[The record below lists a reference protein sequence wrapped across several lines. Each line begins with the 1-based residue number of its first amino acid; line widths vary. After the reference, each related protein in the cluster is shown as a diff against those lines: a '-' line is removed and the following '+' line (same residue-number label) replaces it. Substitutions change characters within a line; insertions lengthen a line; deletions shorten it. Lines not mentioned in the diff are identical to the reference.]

1 MEAFV
6 WIFSFKDKNHI
17 IFRRGCERKLSP
29 DAQNINASQS
39 AQSDIDPQNS
49 LCLMFCP
56 IFTGFCPLESSKN
69 YVYMMRYLDGRDLS
83 FLTTNSQNEREYLYH
98 VRNIDGHYH
107 SEHTVASLLI
117 WNWCRTF
124 ILQIYL
130 SDCGVIWS
138 KYNKAS
144 GH

>member
-1 MEAFV
+1 M
-6 WIFSFKDKNHI
+6 
-17 IFRRGCERKLSP
+17 SP

-56 IFTGFCPLESSKN
+56 IFIGCCLLELSKN
-69 YVYMMRYLDGRDLS
+69 YVYMMRYVDGRDLS
-83 FLTTNSQNEREYLYH
+83 FSTTDSQNERECLYH

-117 WNWCRTF
+117 
-124 ILQIYL
+124 
-130 SDCGVIWS
+130 
-138 KYNKAS
+138 
-144 GH
+144 